1 MDYQEY
7 IDLGL
12 NGKEPLKLI
21 LRGHVENV
29 KEDKVGVVS
38 VVYVTNDKN
47 LAEKKIQELNKT
59 KDCPNTYYMVYSVPL
74 DTDLTTLEHY
84 PSIAIAKDDLL

>member
-7 IDLGL
+7 IELGL

-29 KEDKVGVVS
+29 KEDKIGIVS
-38 VVYVTNDKN
+38 VVYATNDKN
-47 LAEKKIQELNKT
+47 LAGKKIQELNKV

-74 DTDLTTLEHY
+74 DMDLTAL
-84 PSIAIAKDDLL
+84 